1 MPPSSQ
7 APCATPSPRGSG
19 GPGPHPALATL
30 CKAHVSPRRGGSQGE
45 GTGRGPFRAPPP
57 VGCGHDSRLALPRTP
72 WRSLWHRGV
81 SGDSRL
87 SPGDPGASQTSV
99 WWAAPCLPCSKPSSP
114 RPPQAAH
121 PAPAPQ
127 PLPAAPRPAGS
138 RPYGGW
144 GRLRCAATV
153 LPLWQPV
160 RPLLLVTSRPSLR
173 ARPPVFL
180 LWLFEQAARKGSAGR
195 LPLAGPTSRSSLAGR
210 SLCLGGGCFQD
221 GKWMARPQTPMALPG
236 PCGYHSGRGRPESGA
251 QTDPGVGDGGVCPVA
266 GEWWPCGRS
275 ASRGSRWLEPRRPA
289 WVTVCASLVCCS
301 VPRMSP

>member
-99 WWAAPCLPCSKPSSP
+99 WWAVAMSP
-114 RPPQAAH
+114 VLKAQLPQAAPGRSPRSCT
-121 PAPAPQ
+121 PAPAGSTQARREPALWRVGKA
-127 PLPAAPRPAGS
+127 PLCGHCPALVAA
-138 RPYGGW
+138 
-144 GRLRCAATV
+144 CA
-153 LPLWQPV
+153 
-160 RPLLLVTSRPSLR
+160 
-173 ARPPVFL
+173 
-180 LWLFEQAARKGSAGR
+180 
-195 LPLAGPTSRSSLAGR
+195 SSLAGHE
-210 SLCLGGGCFQD
+210 
-221 GKWMARPQTPMALPG
+221 PPEPPG
-236 PCGYHSGRGRPESGA
+236 EATS
-251 QTDPGVGDGGVCPVA
+251 V
-266 GEWWPCGRS
+266 
-275 ASRGSRWLEPRRPA
+275 
-289 WVTVCASLVCCS
+289 SLVAL
-301 VPRMSP
+301 